1 MPALLLDVRGR
12 GRTLILSTSRKFDPK
27 IAFINLSPAQERI
40 LQECF
45 AQFRIQSVSISDDA
59 VARLQKQKFEG
70 IVLPIG
76 EDTEGILRSTRNS
89 PINKRLMIF
98 ALCKDP
104 RREVAPYSR
113 YGINATLLEPLDR
126 REVHRILKSIHLL
139 ILNEFR
145 RYFRIPLVLEV
156 RLEAENRAYEGSS
169 CEVSGG
175 GMSMVI
181 ESAKFQVNQE
191 CVVSFSLPQSSASRP
206 QSSAVDLRA
215 TVCWTKERKNMVG
228 TKFHLEQE
236 GRVVVRKWIDDYL
249 GIK

>member
-1 MPALLLDVRGR
+1 M
-12 GRTLILSTSRKFDPK
+12 
-27 IAFINLSPAQERI
+27 
-40 LQECF
+40 
-45 AQFRIQSVSISDDA
+45 SISDDA

-70 IVLPIG
+70 IVLPIN
-76 EDTEGILRSTRNS
+76 DDIEGILGTTRNS

-104 RREVAPYSR
+104 REVAPYSR
-113 YGINATLLEPLDR
+113 YGINVTLLEPLDR
-126 REVHRILKSIHLL
+126 REVLRVLKSTSLL

-156 RLEAENRAYEGSS
+156 RLEAEDYAYEGSS

-191 CVVSFSLPQSSASRP
+191 CVVSFSLPQSC
-206 QSSAVDLRA
+206 AVDLRA

-228 TKFHLEQE
+228 TKFHVEQE